1 MYASAFPLFTH
12 ACYRAK
18 SNKRHDQVQNTN
30 QELFLDRRKAIF
42 KKIHIFFS
50 ARGQE
55 TQKEDPHVLT
65 NLSQEKKSHLK
76 MHFNKQLIMSCHIK
90 T

>member
-1 MYASAFPLFTH
+1 MYASAFPLFTR

-42 KKIHIFFS
+42 KKIHIFFFS
-50 ARGQE
+50 TWSGNTKRGS
-55 TQKEDPHVLT
+55 TRFSKPI
-65 NLSQEKKSHLK
+65 SGKKKSLK
-76 MHFNKQLIMSCHIK
+76 NAL
-90 T
+90 